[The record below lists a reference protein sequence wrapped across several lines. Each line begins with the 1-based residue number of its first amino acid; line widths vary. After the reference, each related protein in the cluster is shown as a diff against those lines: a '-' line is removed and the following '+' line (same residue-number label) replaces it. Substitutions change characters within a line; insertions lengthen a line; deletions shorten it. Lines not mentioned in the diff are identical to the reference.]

1 MSVQVTGCSLTTPP
15 VDAHKNVADS
25 STSGLAATLK
35 PNNGMRYRIYRNYGR
50 LEAHALG
57 PASAVNSAGILTA
70 KTNRP
75 NLSDWSA
82 NSTRT
87 TKEAFQAGR
96 YERSKARLPENI
108 SSWRSEPDISNPGSD
123 LANFPNSAFTLPQ
136 GSAYVE
142 VSGFSYYGR
151 SKGSP
156 EQYNAEFLTRYG
168 VTDTIELRIFS
179 NGPTWTGGETHNWA
193 FSPLAFDTKM
203 FLFAENEAY
212 FLPAMGVE
220 AYIQT
225 EWLGNSITN
234 GGTQPS
240 ISFNFDQSLP
250 LDIDFEYNLGAVRTL
265 NYAQDNEW
273 QFNFQWALQRNVFSD
288 DFDLFVHGYYNA
300 SNLPRG
306 PRSRSLTNYSQYG
319 DTAEMRE
326 NAVGGGFLWTVNSRL
341 ALYGQ
346 ASGGTTDFTPSLI
359 TYFGFAAAL

>member
-1 MSVQVTGCSLTTPP
+1 MTLQVTGCTLATPP
-15 VDAHKNVADS
+15 VDTHKNEADS
-25 STSGLAATLK
+25 SMSHLAATIK
-35 PNNGMRYRIYRNYGR
+35 PNNGLRYRIYRDYGR
-50 LEAHALG
+50 LQAHALG
-57 PASAVNSAGILTA
+57 PANAVNSAGALTD

-75 NLSDWSA
+75 DLGHWSA
-82 NSTRT
+82 HSTRT

-96 YERSKARLPENI
+96 YERSKARSPENI
-108 SSWRSEPDISNPGSD
+108 STWRSQPDISNPGSD

-168 VTDTIELRIFS
+168 VTDNIELRIFS
-179 NGPTWTGGETHNWA
+179 NGPTWTGGKTDTWA
-193 FSPLAFDTKM
+193 FSPLAFDTKI
-203 FLFAENEAY
+203 FVFAENEEY
-212 FLPAMGVE
+212 FLPAMGIE

-250 LDIDFEYNLGAVRTL
+250 FDIDFEYNLGAVRTL
-265 NYAQDNEW
+265 NYAQENEW
-273 QFNFQWALQRNVFSD
+273 QFNFQWAIQRDVFSD
-288 DFDLFVHGYYNA
+288 NFALFVHGYYNA

-306 PRSRSLTNYSQYG
+306 PRSRSMTDYNQYSHN
-319 DTAEMRE
+319 AEMRE